1 MKLFN
6 CKLFF
11 CLFFFTGI
19 LNLKA
24 TNRPDDPPVLYTYT
38 VYNSQATVHPLESAV
53 HITFSDEG
61 ITLNTANQEDKE
73 YRFNEIDFL
82 SINRQKGDV
91 NLDGVVGIS
100 DVVVLVNYVLGIDS
114 PLYID
119 KYGDLNSNQSVNISD
134 VVSLVNLVLGVSS
147 LQQ

>member
-6 CKLFF
+6 CKLILCLIFF
-11 CLFFFTGI
+11 AGI

-38 VYNSQATVHPLESAV
+38 VYNPQATVTPLESAV

-61 ITLNTANQEDKE
+61 ITLNAANQDAKE

-82 SINRQKGDV
+82 V
-91 NLDGVVGIS
+91 
-100 DVVVLVNYVLGIDS
+100 IDS

-119 KYGDLNSNQSVNISD
+119 KSGDLNSNQSINISD

-147 LQQ
+147 LQ